1 MTTIPCPEEAIKAV
15 LVQDVT
21 DLCRVGFLSKSIVVV
36 EKDKARHIGRFAQ
49 VIELYNHSTN
59 NTMLLKSKRNMG
71 FASFRLLEDIQ
82 E

>member
-36 EKDKARHIGRFAQ
+36 EKDKARYTGSFVQ
-49 VIELYNHSTN
+49 VIGGE
-59 NTMLLKSKRNMG
+59 RN
-71 FASFRLLEDIQ
+71 F
-82 E
+82 